1 MNAKSQITNEME
13 ALKTKLK
20 TTWMAGDF
28 DKIARTY
35 APGAAEFIERLSLKP
50 GERVLDVACGSGNL
64 SFPAARAGCVVTG
77 VDIATNS
84 IETARA
90 RAKAED
96 MKIKFDE
103 GDAESLPY
111 SDASFDT
118 VVTMFGAM
126 FAPRPELVA
135 AELKRVCR
143 PGGRIAMANWTPSGF
158 IGQMFKITASHV
170 APPPN
175 VPSPVLWGNEE
186 TVRER
191 MRDGIADLRLTRRMI
206 SFNLAMSPVETVE
219 FFRAWYGPTQ
229 RAFAALDE
237 KGQAALRRDLERLW
251 AEGNR
256 ATNGR
261 TLVESEYLEVVAV
274 RG

>member
-1 MNAKSQITNEME
+1 MNETGSEME
-13 ALKTKLK
+13 ALKTRLK
-20 TTWMAGDF
+20 ATWMAGNF
-28 DKIARTY
+28 DKIAQAY
-35 APGAAEFIERLSLKP
+35 AGGAAEFIERLSLKP

-64 SFPAARAGCVVTG
+64 SFPAARAGGVVTG

-84 IETARA
+84 IDMARA
-90 RAKAED
+90 RAQAEGLE
-96 MKIKFDE
+96 IKFDE

-111 SDASFDT
+111 ADASFDT

-135 AELKRVCR
+135 AELKRVCGA
-143 PGGRIAMANWTPSGF
+143 GGRIAMANWTPSGF
-158 IGQMFKITASHV
+158 VGQMFKITASH
-170 APPPN
+170 APPPPN
-175 VPSPVLWGNEE
+175 MPSPVLWGNEE

-191 MRDGIADLRLTRRMI
+191 LREGIADLRLTRRLI

-237 KGQAALRRDLERLW
+237 NGQAALRRDLERLW
-251 AEGNR
+251 SEDNR
-256 ATNGR
+256 ATDGS
-261 TLVESEYLEVVAV
+261 TYVESEYLEVVAV